1 MRLGVQFGLPT
12 DEAKDLRLDA
22 YAERRSHALAGPR
35 KIPYDMS
42 GLIIQSISRT
52 FAVRTDWRKAVQGFF
67 EITTQPLDPQYATVL
82 AQAIVD
88 TVRDP
93 LLVLDCELK
102 VAAASRSFLSD
113 FKVTSEEVVGYS
125 VYEILDGCFNLAGLA
140 TLLDKVLPEHAQSE
154 NFEVNA
160 VFPRIGQRILIVGV
174 REVFFVQNL
183 HKAIL
188 LSFQDV
194 THRRFIEKEK
204 EALFNETRKLLQEKQ
219 VLLLEMQH
227 RVFNSLQ
234 IIANILMMKTRATS
248 SEEARQHLQDAYN
261 RVMSVATMQRHIDDA
276 ARTKVVATVPY
287 FTTICQ
293 SLSGSMIGEERQ
305 IALRYEIDD
314 ASVSSTEAVSLGLIV
329 TELVIN
335 AVKYAFPTNRS
346 DAEILVKYETLGT
359 NWRLTVSDNGVGR
372 PEQGTGSLDG
382 LGSTLVKALTQQM
395 KAQIETVSS
404 SNGLSVSIT
413 HSSFSPNPT

>member
-1 MRLGVQFGLPT
+1 MARARL
-12 DEAKDLRLDA
+12 AKSFPFA
-22 YAERRSHALAGPR
+22 QSAGGAW
-35 KIPYDMS
+35 M
-42 GLIIQSISRT
+42 
-52 FAVRTDWRKAVQGFF
+52 ANKAVQGFF
-67 EITTQPLDPQYATVL
+67 EITTQPLDPQYAAVL

-93 LLVLDCELK
+93 LLVLDCDLN

-113 FKVTSEEVVGYS
+113 FKVTTEEVVGRS

-140 TLLDKVLPEHAQSE
+140 ALLDKVLPEHTISDH
-154 NFEVNA
+154 FEIDA

-188 LSFQDV
+188 LSFEDV

-204 EALFNETRKLLQEKQ
+204 EDLLNETRRLLQEKQ

-227 RVFNSLQ
+227 RIFNSLQ
-234 IIANILMMKTRATS
+234 IIANILMTKTRATA
-248 SEEARQHLQDAYN
+248 SEEAREHLQDAYS
-261 RVMSVATMQRHIDDA
+261 RVMSVAAMQRHIDDA
-276 ARTKVVATVPY
+276 ARTKVVAVVPY
-287 FTTICQ
+287 FTTICD
-293 SLSGSMIGEERQ
+293 SLAGSMIGEERQ
-305 IALRYEIDD
+305 VALHYKIED
-314 ASVSSTEAVSLGLIV
+314 ASVPSTEAVSLGLIV

-335 AVKYAFPTNRS
+335 SLKYAFPTGRP

-395 KAQIETVSS
+395 KAQMETASGP
-404 SNGLSVSIT
+404 NGLSVSIT
-413 HSSFSPNPT
+413 HASFSPSPA